1 MKRFSLITLFAT
13 AFMIGCER
21 HDFEET
27 RKLHDKPGLAAPVE
41 DEGKAGSDGHE

>member
-1 MKRFSLITLFAT
+1 MKRFSLITLFA
-13 AFMIGCER
+13 AACIIGCER

-41 DEGKAGSDGHE
+41 DEAETGSKAHE